1 MVFSCRDAASLKRY
15 VPKSK
20 ARRLAPPGL
29 IGFARKAAYSAAC
42 SSFSRTRG
50 GDIGSA

>member
-1 MVFSCRDAASLKRY
+1 MVFSYRDPASLKRY

-29 IGFARKAAYSAAC
+29 IGFPLKGGLFGRLIQLFQNAR
-42 SSFSRTRG
+42 RRHG
-50 GDIGSA
+50 